1 MPVRQVP
8 TSYTARKKV
17 TLGGA
22 VYVPGDVVPLAVVKV
37 QPNLS
42 ALVSNRTLVPNVDP
56 HQRKKSKLGTPTPTD
71 YPASV
76 RKVM

>member
-1 MPVRQVP
+1 MPKRQTP

-17 TLGGA
+17 TLNGVVYQPGA
-22 VYVPGDVVPLAVVKV
+22 DVPIAVVKT

-42 ALVSNRTLVPNVDP
+42 ALVSQRILVPDVDP
-56 HQRKKSKLGTPTPTD
+56 HQRKGKLGKPTPTD

-76 RKVM
+76 RKAM

>member
-17 TLGGA
+17 TLGGV
-22 VYVPGDVVPLAVVKV
+22 VYQPGADVPIAVVKV

-42 ALVSNRTLVPNVDP
+42 ALVSSRVLVPNVDP
-56 HQRKKSKLGTPTPTD
+56 HQRKKYKLGTPTPTD

>member
-17 TLGGA
+17 TLNGT
-22 VYVPGDVVPLAVVKV
+22 VYNPGDVVPLPVVKV

-56 HQRKKSKLGTPTPTD
+56 HQRQAKLGTPTPTD
-71 YPASV
+71 YPAAV
-76 RKVM
+76 RKAM